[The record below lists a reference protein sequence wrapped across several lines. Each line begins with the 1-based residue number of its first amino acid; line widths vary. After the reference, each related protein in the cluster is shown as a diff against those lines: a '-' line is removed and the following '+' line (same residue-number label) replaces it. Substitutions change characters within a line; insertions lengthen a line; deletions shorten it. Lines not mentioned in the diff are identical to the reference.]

1 MDINIVFSFII
12 HYIKSALCFRQENS
26 GYQHEGGVSVIR
38 AHGLHHS
45 RGQQHR
51 AKHHQH
57 QQQHHQ
63 QQQQQYQQQYQQQ
76 QYQQQQLQAPQQQ
89 QFSQGGHGYVV
100 SSDGYVLSAA
110 GAGVGGV
117 QYNPGGGA
125 RLVTSGA
132 YHGSMDSINSQ
143 HSNTLSFDSDL
154 SAGKGYLWW
163 LLQLMVLYLCKF
175 ILFMLAVSLQTN
187 LRHDNVAR

>member
-1 MDINIVFSFII
+1 MKTLMNCEYCIQFN
-12 HYIKSALCFRQENS
+12 HPRHNLCNFRQENS

-110 GAGVGGV
+110 GAGAGVGGV

-125 RLVTSGA
+125 RLVTSSG

-154 SAGKGYLWW
+154 SAGDVNWG
-163 LLQLMVLYLCKF
+163 
-175 ILFMLAVSLQTN
+175 VSYM
-187 LRHDNVAR
+187 